1 MQTQPEATPRKEPTE
16 NTGSLFA
23 EVVVIPLKYPRA
35 NQCSRT
41 IRARPHSGHV
51 PGCQEEIRGIIEA
64 WDRRVPNRTKAHPKA
79 NVKASVKAS
88 PKSRNA
94 AALTKSAAAF
104 LKTNCA
110 GYAIVA

>member
-16 NTGSLFA
+16 DTGSLFA

-41 IRARPHSGHV
+41 IRARPHSGHI
-51 PGCQEEIRGIIEA
+51 PGCQEEIRGFIKAYSQPFPAGLNPSETQ
-64 WDRRVPNRTKAHPKA
+64 PESQPGKQKCCRTREECSSIPKA
-79 NVKASVKAS
+79 NY
-88 PKSRNA
+88 
-94 AALTKSAAAF
+94 
-104 LKTNCA
+104 A

>member
-41 IRARPHSGHV
+41 IRAGPHSGHV
-51 PGCQEEIRGIIEA
+51 PGCQEEIRGIISA
-64 WDRRVPNRTKAHPKA
+64 YARRVPNRTKTQA
-79 NVKASVKAS
+79 KASVKAS
-88 PKSRNA
+88 PEKQKYCRTHKECNSISKANY
-94 AALTKSAAAF
+94 
-104 LKTNCA
+104 A

>member
-1 MQTQPEATPRKEPTE
+1 MQTLPEATPRKEPTE
-16 NTGSLFA
+16 IIGSLFA
-23 EVVVIPLKYPRA
+23 VVVVLPLNYPRA

-41 IRARPHSGHV
+41 IRERPHSGHV
-51 PGCQEEIRGIIEA
+51 PGCQEEIRGIIAA

-94 AALTKSAAAF
+94 AALTRSAAAF
-104 LKTNCA
+104 PKLIMQATP
-110 GYAIVA
+110 

>member
-1 MQTQPEATPRKEPTE
+1 MQTLPEATPRKEPTE
-16 NTGSLFA
+16 IIGSLFA
-23 EVVVIPLKYPRA
+23 VVVVIPLNYPRA

-41 IRARPHSGHV
+41 IRERPHSGHV
-51 PGCQEEIRGIIEA
+51 PGCQEEIRGIIAA
-64 WDRRVPNRTKAHPKA
+64 WDRRVSNRTETCP
-79 NVKASVKAS
+79 KASVKAS

-94 AALTKSAAAF
+94 AAPIKSAAAF

>member
-1 MQTQPEATPRKEPTE
+1 MQTLPEATPRKEPTE
-16 NTGSLFA
+16 ITRSLFA
-23 EVVVIPLKYPRA
+23 VVVVIPLNYPRA

-41 IRARPHSGHV
+41 IRERPHSGHV
-51 PGCQEEIRGIIEA
+51 PGCQEEIRGIIAA

-79 NVKASVKAS
+79 SVKASVKAS

-94 AALTKSAAAF
+94 AAPTKSAAAF

>member
-1 MQTQPEATPRKEPTE
+1 MQTLPEVTPRKEPTKIAR
-16 NTGSLFA
+16 SLFA
-23 EVVVIPLKYPRA
+23 AVAVIPLNYPRA

-41 IRARPHSGHV
+41 IGERPHSGRF
-51 PGCQEEIRGIIEA
+51 PGCQEEIGGTVA
-64 WDRRVPNRTKAHPKA
+64 AYDRHVPHRAKTCL
-79 NVKASVKAS
+79 KASPKAS

-104 LKTNCA
+104 LKTNDA

>member
-1 MQTQPEATPRKEPTE
+1 MQTLLEATPRKEPTE
-16 NTGSLFA
+16 IIGSLFA
-23 EVVVIPLKYPRA
+23 VVVVIPLNYPRA

-41 IRARPHSGHV
+41 IRERPHSGHV

-64 WDRRVPNRTKAHPKA
+64 YDRRVHHRAKAHPKA
-79 NVKASVKAS
+79 RVKASVKAS

-94 AALTKSAAAF
+94 AALTQSAAAF
-104 LKTNCA
+104 LKTNDA